1 MNLYLSEDSKI
12 NYICISFNIYRM
24 NEENFEQQELFEQK
38 KYISDLVEESSQKN
52 KSSVNIVF
60 GTSIITSIIVLS
72 FLYIFGIFEEEEIVL
87 PEPVTITETIKE
99 KELVVPRVDSTEIVS
114 IAEVATK
121 TIVQVQ
127 VGQLDENEEFISVG
141 GGSGVVINENGL
153 IITNHHV
160 INGADGVRVIFED
173 GRMYEGKIIGS
184 DQLTDVGLIQIDKM
198 GLTPINFGDSTEIF
212 VGDLAVAI
220 GHPLTLG
227 AAPTVTTGVVSAL
240 DRRLDVGN
248 DAMNAAVTL
257 FGLIQTDAPI
267 TRGSSGGALLN
278 KDGELIGITTAI
290 ATADVG
296 AEGLGF
302 AIPINLALNIV
313 EDLLDDG
320 RVLHAFLGILGA
332 QYFEVA
338 EDGARVFSGVY
349 IEELYGPSNDMYAIG
364 KAGALPGD
372 IIKKVNEN
380 SVKTLDQLITILRS
394 MRAEDPI
401 TIEILR
407 DGNSIVLE
415 FQLDLRRQG
424 IFDFL
429 HFQIIVH

>member
-1 MNLYLSEDSKI
+1 ME
-12 NYICISFNIYRM
+12 
-24 NEENFEQQELFEQK
+24 EENFEQQELFEQK
-38 KYISDLVEESSQKN
+38 KYISDLVEENTKKN
-52 KSSVNIVF
+52 KSSLNIIF
-60 GTSIITSIIVLS
+60 GSSIITSVIVLS
-72 FLYIFGIFEEEEIVL
+72 FLYIFGIFEEEEIIM

-127 VGQLDENEEFISVG
+127 VGQQDENGDFISIG

-160 INGADGVRVIFED
+160 INEADGVRVIFED
-173 GRMYEGKIIGS
+173 GRMYEGQIVGS
-184 DQLTDVGLIQIDKM
+184 DKLTDVGLVKIDKT
-198 GLTPINFGDSTEIF
+198 GLTPINIGDSSGIF

-278 KDGELIGITTAI
+278 KNGELIGITTAI

-302 AIPINLALNIV
+302 AIPINLALDIV

-338 EDGARVFSGVY
+338 EDGARIFSGVY
-349 IEELYGPSNDMYAIG
+349 IEELYGPTNDMYAIG

-372 IIKKVNEN
+372 IIKKVNEKN
-380 SVKTLDQLITILRS
+380 VKTLDALITILRS
-394 MRAEDPI
+394 MRAEDSI

-407 DGNSIVLE
+407 DGNSILLD
-415 FQLDLRRQG
+415 FNLDLRPSD
-424 IFDFL
+424 I
-429 HFQIIVH
+429 